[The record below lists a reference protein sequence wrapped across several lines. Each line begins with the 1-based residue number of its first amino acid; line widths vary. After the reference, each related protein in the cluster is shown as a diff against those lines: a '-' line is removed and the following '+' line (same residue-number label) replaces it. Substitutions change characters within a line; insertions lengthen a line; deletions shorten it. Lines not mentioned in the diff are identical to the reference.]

1 MRGGIGPSPTPK
13 PKRRARPIPGSER
26 PAASAS
32 LPRMTGQWILTAL
45 EPPNTQTHA
54 SPNCPIMAPKS
65 LSNQGSID
73 VSGVSRA
80 ACACRPVTDESDE
93 SESTT
98 RPSHHLGSV
107 ERGASAASRA
117 AVVHTPPHGQ
127 PRTHG
132 IRSNMQHQ
140 AYTVDPPTP
149 PKRLQGRPAAEQ
161 GRMAARRRRG
171 GGYRSTSG
179 SSSSMLL
186 RLLLLAAVGPLAA
199 WGFGPFSSGG
209 TNSLRGD
216 SSSSGTGVAGGRRGG
231 WVPPA
236 LRPVVRVRGCVFVC
250 ICTL

>member
-1 MRGGIGPSPTPK
+1 
-13 PKRRARPIPGSER
+13 
-26 PAASAS
+26 
-32 LPRMTGQWILTAL
+32 
-45 EPPNTQTHA
+45 
-54 SPNCPIMAPKS
+54 
-65 LSNQGSID
+65 
-73 VSGVSRA
+73 
-80 ACACRPVTDESDE
+80 
-93 SESTT
+93 
-98 RPSHHLGSV
+98 
-107 ERGASAASRA
+107 
-117 AVVHTPPHGQ
+117 
-127 PRTHG
+127 
-132 IRSNMQHQ
+132 MQHQ

-149 PKRLQGRPAAEQ
+149 PKRLQGRPAAKQ